1 MYFMKINLM
10 ISLSLTQCDIFVL
23 NKFDSMCYSGKLNEK
38 SEPLSLG
45 LSWVDGKE
53 MYPVYFNLDLWEE
66 ATGKDIKLI
75 KGR

>member
-1 MYFMKINLM
+1 
-10 ISLSLTQCDIFVL
+10 
-23 NKFDSMCYSGKLNEK
+23 MCYSGKLNEK

-66 ATGKDIKLI
+66 ATGKEIKLI